1 VIGTTHLDAPEGFD
15 GFVAFT
21 REGVPSAAIVYGGSG
36 DQKITHVSWRPG
48 GYAIAGTFTGAVV
61 LDGQK
66 LDATADQNAFVA
78 LLDESLRV
86 TSVKVLGKAEA
97 IVAIV
102 GLDASEAGDAIELA
116 DGVVEAEGTS
126 GGFVARLDEDGEYV
140 WSRTFA
146 SAADGGAIGVG
157 IDDEGTVVTAM
168 RAKSHAVVVAY
179 D

>member
-1 VIGTTHLDAPEGFD
+1 
-15 GFVAFT
+15 
-21 REGVPSAAIVYGGSG
+21 
-36 DQKITHVSWRPG
+36 
-48 GYAIAGTFTGAVV
+48 
-61 LDGQK
+61 
-66 LDATADQNAFVA
+66 VA

-102 GLDASEAGDAIELA
+102 GLDASEAGIAIAGQFTDAIELA